1 MHRKRDPDTTDPHM
15 SQHAAAISLSVRD
28 EDASAPSPSAG
39 GSRDDAALFEQFI
52 GGDDR
57 GFLELYRRHNPRLLL
72 YTLKVLGDRP
82 RAEDVTQESWE
93 RLIAMRGTGQLLRNP
108 MGFLLRVARN
118 LCIDAMRARR
128 YHTPLDELHE
138 ANHPASK
145 LEPLTELESLAL
157 ESLEQLP
164 FEQREVL
171 VLNYYCGYRFEEI
184 ATMLGRTPEA
194 VWARASRGRTRL
206 RQIVADALA
215 NEEKRRENR

>member
-1 MHRKRDPDTTDPHM
+1 MNRASDPNASLM
-15 SQHAAAISLSVRD
+15 SQNAAALSLNASDENAEASLSG
-28 EDASAPSPSAG
+28 AAT
-39 GSRDDAALFEQFI
+39 RDDAALFEQFI
-52 GGDDR
+52 DGNEKA
-57 GFLELYRRHNPRLLL
+57 FLELYRRHNPRLLL
-72 YTLKVLGDRP
+72 YTLKILGDRP

-93 RLIAMRGTGQLLRNP
+93 RLIAMRGSRQLLRNP
-108 MGFLLRVARN
+108 MGFLLRVSRN

-128 YHTPLDELHE
+128 HHVPLDDLHE
-138 ANHPASK
+138 ASHPKS
-145 LEPLTELESLAL
+145 LPEPLSELESLAL

-194 VWARASRGRTRL
+194 VWARASRGRARL
-206 RQIVADALA
+206 RQIVSDALA